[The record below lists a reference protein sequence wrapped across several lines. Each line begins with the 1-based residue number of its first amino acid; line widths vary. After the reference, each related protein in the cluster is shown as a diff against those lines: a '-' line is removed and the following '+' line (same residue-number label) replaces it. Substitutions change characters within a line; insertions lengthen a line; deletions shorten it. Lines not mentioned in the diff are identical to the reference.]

1 MDNEEIK
8 EELNIPAVLGFVV
21 AVVVLIIITVALIV
35 MSNNEAPPKKD
46 VPAVRE

>member
-1 MDNEEIK
+1 MDEEVK

-35 MSNNEAPPKKD
+35 VNNNEVPPKKD